1 MLTSSTTGERP
12 CSARSSGALPT
23 LALALAD
30 AYTYCTCLHE
40 TNESYLW
47 TGAISRDV
55 FDEACRFTDPT
66 LSFVGLQT
74 FEKNMEGLTPW
85 VERLVRR
92 DTRECALL
100 SAKLDEDTRTVTVR
114 WRMVGD
120 FVWGAR
126 LDLEGTTVFS
136 FREQERGGRIFSY
149 DEVWHTPPAR
159 ALLQLVTPYRR
170 PG

>member
-1 MLTSSTTGERP
+1 MKRADSPIPRS
-12 CSARSSGALPT
+12 RSSV
-23 LALALAD
+23 
-30 AYTYCTCLHE
+30 CKR
-40 TNESYLW
+40 
-47 TGAISRDV
+47 SRRTWR
-55 FDEACRFTDPT
+55 ASRR
-66 LSFVGLQT
+66 
-74 FEKNMEGLTPW
+74 

-100 SAKLDEDTRTVTVR
+100 SAKLDEDTRTVTAR

-149 DEVWHTPPAR
+149 DEVWHTPRSGIA
-159 ALLQLVTPYRR
+159 AAVTPYRR

>member
-1 MLTSSTTGERP
+1 M
-12 CSARSSGALPT
+12 
-23 LALALAD
+23 
-30 AYTYCTCLHE
+30 HE